1 MTSKI
6 PSSLTGSQGQVLMPT
21 GAKALE
27 AFVSLILLPSA
38 YLSTGADS
46 ALEQEEED
54 VALACWEPT
63 FWFVRQEV
71 QRGQNQRTGRDVL

>member
-6 PSSLTGSQGQVLMPT
+6 PSSLTGSQGQVLMPS

-27 AFVSLILLPSA
+27 ASVSLILLPSA

-46 ALEQEEED
+46 VLDQEEED

-63 FWFVRQEV
+63 FWFMRQEIH
-71 QRGQNQRTGRDVL
+71 RGQNQRTGQDVL